1 MNESTDKP
9 VVKSGTFLYGG
20 LRICKVR
27 IVKTDVWPGSGDY
40 EDPPEFQE
48 DKYGEFYEVQYT
60 PVREERFSAG
70 GGYYENL
77 DEAVASVEKAVT
89 GVEWD
94 KTN

>member
-1 MNESTDKP
+1 MNESTEKP

-27 IVKTDVWPGSGDY
+27 IVKTDFWPGSGDY

-60 PVREERFSAG
+60 ELRGERFSP
-70 GGYYENL
+70 YSYHESL
-77 DEAVASVEKAVT
+77 DEAVASVEKAAT

-94 KTN
+94 KPN